1 MPFTQDDLEKLGYR
15 KQPDGSFARPVA
27 THRAGSPVATR
38 LPDPKP
44 QPLARPALDRAR
56 QGQACRPPGVTI
68 RITRRASRLLDAD
81 NFAGGCKPIIDQL
94 RYAGLIADDDPET
107 VEIVFRQE
115 KCRPTAA
122 GTLIEIEPKSFD

>member
-1 MPFTQDDLEKLGYR
+1 MPPFTRDDIEKLGYR
-15 KQPDGSFARPVA
+15 QQPDGSFARPVA
-27 THRAGSPVATR
+27 AQRAGSPVAAR

-44 QPLARPALDRAR
+44 QPPARKTLDRAAPR
-56 QGQACRPPGVTI
+56 KAAGQGRVVV
-68 RITRRASRLLDAD
+68 RVTRRASRLLDFD
-81 NFAGGCKPIIDQL
+81 NFAGCKFLIDQL